1 MTEPAPVTLLD
12 GLATTRAIRRYTDD
26 PVPDDDLA
34 TILWHAG
41 RAPSGS
47 NRQPFRFLVLR
58 DGEHATAAKAL
69 LGDAFRAGW
78 AAKREADGYRTSR
91 FADSMQR
98 YVDRFER
105 TPVVVLVCLVRYRS
119 PSPYEGASVYPAC
132 QNLLLAARALGYGG
146 ALTMWHLGVEAQLRE
161 DLNLDDPFVVR
172 YLSWLGDAVTGDL
185 GNSYVTDEPVADS
198 ISSRLPVTFQL
209 AVMSVLISVIVAI
222 PIGVMGAYRQSK
234 WQDTAS
240 SAFVQVALSI
250 PNFIVGIFL
259 IWFFAVRL
267 GWLPASGWSRL
278 SDGVADNLRTAIL
291 PATAL
296 ALGQMAIFSRLVRS
310 DMIATLKENYILSA
324 RAKGLSD
331 RYILFRHALRP
342 SSLSLMTIV
351 GISFGALLGG
361 TVVIETLF
369 GLPGLGFTL
378 INAINGRDILVI
390 QGITVFI
397 AVMFVIIN
405 TVVDL
410 MYAVLDPRI
419 RRS

>member
-1 MTEPAPVTLLD
+1 MLKTIAFLLLRLIATVLAVTFLSFAMVAFLP
-12 GLATTRAIRRYTDD
+12 GD
-26 PVPDDDLA
+26 PVG
-34 TILWHAG
+34 TILG
-41 RAPSGS
+41 TGE
-47 NRQPFRFLVLR
+47 R
-58 DGEHATAAKAL
+58 D
-69 LGDAFRAGW
+69 
-78 AAKREADGYRTSR
+78 
-91 FADSMQR
+91 
-98 YVDRFER
+98 
-105 TPVVVLVCLVRYRS
+105 
-119 PSPYEGASVYPAC
+119 PA
-132 QNLLLAARALGYGG
+132 
-146 ALTMWHLGVEAQLRE
+146 VEAQLRE
-161 DLNLDDPFVVR
+161 DLNLDDPFLVR
-172 YLSWLGDAVTGDL
+172 YVSWLGDAVTGDL
-185 GNSYVTDEPVADS
+185 GNSYVTDQPVADS
-198 ISSRLPVTFQL
+198 ISSRLPVTLQL
-209 AVMSVLISVIVAI
+209 AVMSILISVIAAI

-240 SAFVQVALSI
+240 SAFVQIALSI

-259 IWFFAVRL
+259 IWLFAVRL

-278 SDGVADNLRTAIL
+278 SDGVVDNLKTAIL

-296 ALGQMAIFSRLVRS
+296 ALGQMAVFSRLIRS
-310 DMIATLKENYILSA
+310 DMIATLRENYILSA
-324 RAKGLSD
+324 RAKGLTD
-331 RYILFRHALRP
+331 RYVLFRHALRP

-369 GLPGLGFTL
+369 GLPGLGFSL

>member
-1 MTEPAPVTLLD
+1 MIRTIAFLLLRLIATLLAVTFLSFAMVAFLPGDPVT
-12 GLATTRAIRRYTDD
+12 
-26 PVPDDDLA
+26 
-34 TILWHAG
+34 TILGTAE
-41 RAPSGS
+41 
-47 NRQPFRFLVLR
+47 R
-58 DGEHATAAKAL
+58 D
-69 LGDAFRAGW
+69 
-78 AAKREADGYRTSR
+78 
-91 FADSMQR
+91 
-98 YVDRFER
+98 
-105 TPVVVLVCLVRYRS
+105 
-119 PSPYEGASVYPAC
+119 PA
-132 QNLLLAARALGYGG
+132 
-146 ALTMWHLGVEAQLRE
+146 VEEQIRE
-161 DLNLDDPFVVR
+161 DLNLDDPFLVR

-185 GNSYVTDEPVADS
+185 GNSYVSDQPVADA
-198 ISSRLPVTFQL
+198 IRDRLPVTLQL
-209 AVMSVLISVIVAI
+209 AVMSILISVIVAI
-222 PIGVMGAYRQSK
+222 PIGVLGAYRQSK
-234 WQDTAS
+234 WQDTVS

-250 PNFIVGIFL
+250 PNFIVGVFL

-278 SDGVADNLRTAIL
+278 SDGVVDNLKTAIL
-291 PATAL
+291 PAMAL
-296 ALGQMAIFSRLVRS
+296 ALGQMAVFSRLVRS

-331 RYILFRHALRP
+331 RFILFRHALRP

-361 TVVIETLF
+361 TVVIETMF
-369 GLPGLGFTL
+369 GIPGLGFSL